1 MADSPS
7 RACRVSAA
15 FTLGSRREEAVVYV
29 DSSTI
34 PRCCRVCRTMTAHD
48 LSSPSYW
55 AARFGLALTPLFES
69 NEPRPEGNHSVLLDG
84 GFGSFALSVSGHR
97 IWEDRTAADWSWSSN
112 LPHHVTVTD
121 REVAVVR
128 WDEPKPEL
136 LTRSSVERQMQDFYR
151 YLATDRVQSTQRVTE
166 HMLMIFRQVRSL
178 VADARIDDDRSIDA
192 YLAFLAYAIERSRE
206 INDID
211 QSGVSADSESED
223 LLRSLSAS
231 GVESLLE
238 DVTSRS
244 SSALG
249 RVLVPSLA
257 VRHAGSEIFQ
267 EAHFELYRTS
277 SPDLFGY
284 IGPSK
289 SKQVTRGSTHF
300 TPPALARSIAEQA
313 LAQLAGLSERDRLT
327 ILDPACGS
335 GSFLHEALR
344 TLRRNGFRGRL
355 TIAGRD
361 TSRPA
366 VSMAR
371 FVLNVAS
378 ADWSPAGGCEIDIQQ
393 GDSLTAVLPPA
404 DVVLMNPPFVAWFAL
419 TTEQRQQMQ
428 DILGPRLHGR
438 GDLSMAFVARALECL
453 TPGGVLGT
461 LLPGSLLTLQAA
473 ETWRKHLLDH
483 ADLRLIASLGD
494 YGLFNYAQ
502 VHVAAAVLVRPQ
514 PGRDRQ
520 ESVAALVAA
529 NNADATGDALRAL
542 RSTPVAA
549 RGLPVGHKSWRLFHT
564 TAGKLRHQATWRLT
578 SPQTER
584 ALTRLVDIG
593 RAVPI
598 GKLFNVRQGVQTGLN
613 SAFLLTTSQI
623 DELPQRERK
632 WFLPAIMNDSI
643 RNARVEVGHRV
654 FYPYDKRGLVITSE
668 VELVRLLP
676 KYFEHYLQPARSR
689 LAKRPAVR
697 LAKRPFWWVLS
708 RRRTWALDTRPRL
721 VSKFFGGPGGFAT
734 DLEARY
740 IVVQGFVWFPK
751 WTTSFSGLPVDDALA
766 GYMAVMNST
775 PFARLLEIFSPR
787 VAGGQFDLSTRYVK
801 AIPVPHL
808 PGLYADRMASHTIT
822 GLVELGKEPRF
833 RNPGW
838 RATADR
844 LATEL
849 FGGDIFSQV

>member
-1 MADSPS
+1 
-7 RACRVSAA
+7 
-15 FTLGSRREEAVVYV
+15 
-29 DSSTI
+29 
-34 PRCCRVCRTMTAHD
+34 MTAHD
-48 LSSPSYW
+48 LSNPSYW
-55 AARFGLALTPLFES
+55 ATRFGLALTPLFER
-69 NEPRPEGNHSVLLDG
+69 NEPSPEGNHSVLLDG
-84 GFGSFALSVSGHR
+84 GFGSFALSVSQQR

-128 WDEPKPEL
+128 WDERKPAL
-136 LTRSSVERQMQDFYR
+136 LTRSSVERQMHEFYK
-151 YLATDRVQSTQRVTE
+151 YLAADRVQSTQRVTD

-178 VADARIDDDRSIDA
+178 VAEARIEDDRSIDA
-192 YLAFLAYAIERSRE
+192 YLAFLTYAIKHTRQ
-206 INDID
+206 INNHIN
-211 QSGVSADSESED
+211 QNADSAHSEGGD

-231 GVESLLE
+231 GVDSLLE

-244 SSALG
+244 SPELG
-249 RVLVPSLA
+249 LALVPSLA

-284 IGPSK
+284 VGPSK

-300 TPPALARSIAEQA
+300 TPPALARSIVEQT
-313 LAQLAGLSERDRLT
+313 LGQLPGLSERDRLT

-344 TLRRNGFRGRL
+344 TLRRNDFRGRL
-355 TIAGRD
+355 IIAGRD

-371 FVLNVAS
+371 FVLNIAS
-378 ADWSPAGGCEIDIQQ
+378 ADWSPAGGCELDIQQ
-393 GDSLTAVLPPA
+393 GDSLATTLPQA

-438 GDLSMAFVARALECL
+438 CDLSMAFVARALKCL

-473 ETWRKHLLDH
+473 ETWREHLLDQ

-494 YGLFNYAQ
+494 YGLFSYAQ

-514 PGRDRQ
+514 SARDRQ

-542 RSTPVAA
+542 RSTQLSSPGPPLVD
-549 RGLPVGHKSWRLFHT
+549 KSWRLFHT
-564 TAGKLRHQATWRLT
+564 TTENLRRQATWRLT
-578 SPQTER
+578 SPHTER
-584 ALTRLVDIG
+584 ALSRLVDTG

-598 GKLFNVRQGVQTGLN
+598 GNIFNVRQGVHTGLN
-613 SAFLLTTSQI
+613 SVFLLTTSQV
-623 DELPQRERK
+623 DELPQRERQ

-643 RNARVEVGHRV
+643 RNGRVELRHRV
-654 FYPYDKRGLVITSE
+654 FYPYDQQGLAITSE
-668 VELVRLLP
+668 VDLVRLLP
-676 KYFEHYLQPARSR
+676 KYFERYLQPARSR
-689 LAKRPAVR
+689 LEKRPAVR
-697 LAKRPFWWVLS
+697 LAKRPYWWMLS

-721 VSKFFGGPGGFAT
+721 VSKFFGGPGGFTT

-751 WTTSFSGLPVDDALA
+751 WTTPLSGLVVEDALA
-766 GYMAVMNST
+766 AYMAVMNST
-775 PFARLLEIFSPR
+775 PFSRLLEIFSPR
-787 VAGGQFDLSTRYVK
+787 VAGGQFDLSTRYIK
-801 AIPVPHL
+801 AIPVPYL
-808 PGLYADRMASHTIT
+808 PALYADERANRTIT
-822 GLVELGKEPRF
+822 GLVELGREPRF
-833 RNPGW
+833 TDPGW

-844 LATEL
+844 LATRL
-849 FGGDIFSQV
+849 LGGDIFSRV

>member
-1 MADSPS
+1 MIDQ
-7 RACRVSAA
+7 
-15 FTLGSRREEAVVYV
+15 
-29 DSSTI
+29 
-34 PRCCRVCRTMTAHD
+34 D
-48 LSSPSYW
+48 LSSASYW
-55 AARFGLALTPLFES
+55 AARFGLALTPLFERNDPS
-69 NEPRPEGNHSVLLDG
+69 PEGHHNVLLDG
-84 GFGSFALSVSGHR
+84 GFGSFALSVSEQR

-128 WDEPKPEL
+128 WDEPNPEL
-136 LTRSSVERQMQDFYR
+136 LTRSSVERQMHEFYK
-151 YLATDRVQSTQRVTE
+151 YLAADRVQSTQRVTD
-166 HMLMIFRQVRSL
+166 HMLTIFRQVRSL
-178 VADARIDDDRSIDA
+178 VADARIDDNRSIDA
-192 YLAFLAYAIERSRE
+192 YLAFLAYAIKHSRQV
-206 INDID
+206 NDID
-211 QSGVSADSESED
+211 QLGVSAHSEGED

-231 GVESLLE
+231 GVESLLK

-244 SSALG
+244 SSELG
-249 RVLVPSLA
+249 LALVPSLA
-257 VRHAGSEIFQ
+257 VRHAGSEVFQ

-300 TPPALARSIAEQA
+300 TPPALARSIVEQA
-313 LAQLAGLSERDRLT
+313 LAQIPDLLERDRLT

-344 TLRRNGFRGRL
+344 TLRRNGFHGRL
-355 TIAGRD
+355 ILAGRD

-366 VSMAR
+366 VAMAR
-371 FVLNVAS
+371 FVLNIAS

-393 GDSLTAVLPPA
+393 GDSLAVTLPQA

-438 GDLSMAFVARALECL
+438 ADLSMAFVARALEYL

-473 ETWRKHLLDH
+473 ETWRTHLLDQ
-483 ADLRLIASLGD
+483 ADVRLIASLGD
-494 YGLFNYAQ
+494 YGLFSYAQ

-514 PGRDRQ
+514 LDRDRQ
-520 ESVAALVAA
+520 EPVAALVAA
-529 NNADATGDALRAL
+529 NSADATGDALRAL
-542 RSTPVAA
+542 RSAQLTSGGP
-549 RGLPVGHKSWRLFHT
+549 PQFNKSWRLFHT
-564 TAGKLRHQATWRLT
+564 TTEDLRRQATWRLT

-584 ALTRLVDIG
+584 ALERLVDIG

-598 GKLFNVRQGVQTGLN
+598 GRIFNVRQGVQTGLN
-613 SAFLLTTSQI
+613 SVFLLTNAQVG
-623 DELPQRERK
+623 ELPQRERK
-632 WFLPAIMNDSI
+632 WFRPAIMSDSI
-643 RNARVEVGHRV
+643 RNGRVEVKHRV
-654 FYPYDKRGLVITSE
+654 FYPYDQQGLAIASE
-668 VELVRLLP
+668 MDLVRLLP
-676 KYFEHYLQPARSR
+676 KYFKHYLQPARSR
-689 LAKRPAVR
+689 LEKRPVVR
-697 LAKRPFWWVLS
+697 LAKRPYWWVLS

-721 VSKFFGGPGGFAT
+721 VSKFFGGPGGFTT

-740 IVVQGFVWFPK
+740 IVVQGHVWFPK
-751 WTTSFSGLPVDDALA
+751 WSTPSGLEVEDALA

-808 PGLYADRMASHTIT
+808 PALYADDRAGRTIT
-822 GLVELGKEPRF
+822 GLVELGREPRF
-833 RNPGW
+833 RDSGW

-849 FGGDIFSQV
+849 LGGDIFSQV